1 MIRNGSFVRLR
12 RYLFIF
18 LVDNC
23 YTTTPAV
30 GLAEVVN
37 GRSSGLQ
44 GILLATVFPNWIF
57 QEFPTRRGTFLG
69 QAQLALQALAAMAP
83 PPPPTRPQIPL
94 DVFGCYMGDAMQLL
108 VIRI

>member
-1 MIRNGSFVRLR
+1 MLH
-12 RYLFIF
+12 
-18 LVDNC
+18 
-23 YTTTPAV
+23 TPTTPAV

-37 GRSSGLQ
+37 GRSIGLQ

-69 QAQLALQALAAMAP
+69 QALQDSLPRALAAMAP

-94 DVFGCYMGDAMQLL
+94 VFGCYMGDAMQLL
-108 VIRI
+108 DVISSRYHRYPPIVFK